1 MIDQLSVDTGKLNI
15 SISQNDKKDL
25 VLRHCQSSTSSLD
38 SWVYE
43 KKTKNLKFKEK
54 CVTRVSQTEEM
65 TISLEDQIKINTVQ
79 PLICA
84 PPIFERNFW
93 S

>member
-1 MIDQLSVDTGKLNI
+1 MIDQLSIDTGNLNI

-25 VLRHCQSSTSSLD
+25 VLRHCQNSTRFLD

-54 CVTRVSQTEEM
+54 CITRVSQTEGM
-65 TISLEDQIKINTVQ
+65 TISLEGQVKINSAT
-79 PLICA
+79 
-84 PPIFERNFW
+84 
-93 S
+93 SD

>member
-1 MIDQLSVDTGKLNI
+1 MIDQLSINTGNLNI

-25 VLRHCQSSTSSLD
+25 VLRHCQSSKRSLD

-54 CVTRVSQTEEM
+54 CVTRVSQTEGM
-65 TISLEDQIKINTVQ
+65 TISLEGQVKINSAT
-79 PLICA
+79 
-84 PPIFERNFW
+84 
-93 S
+93 SD

>member
-1 MIDQLSVDTGKLNI
+1 MIDQLSINTGNLNI

-25 VLRHCQSSTSSLD
+25 VLRHCQSSTRSSD

-54 CVTRVSQTEEM
+54 CVTRVSQTEGT
-65 TISLEDQIKINTVQ
+65 TISLEGQVKINSAT
-79 PLICA
+79 
-84 PPIFERNFW
+84 
-93 S
+93 SD

>member
-1 MIDQLSVDTGKLNI
+1 MIDQISIDTGNLNV
-15 SISQNDKKDL
+15 SISESDNRDL
-25 VLRHCQSSTSSLD
+25 VLRHCQSSKSSLD

-54 CVTRVSQTEEM
+54 CITRISQTEGM
-65 TISLEDQIKINTVQ
+65 AISLEGQVKINTVH
-79 PLICA
+79 PPICA
-84 PPIFERNFW
+84 PPICGRNFW

>member
-1 MIDQLSVDTGKLNI
+1 MIDQLSIDTGNLNI

-25 VLRHCQSSTSSLD
+25 VLRHCQSSTRFLD

-54 CVTRVSQTEEM
+54 CITRVSQTEGM
-65 TISLEDQIKINTVQ
+65 TISLEGQVKINSAT
-79 PLICA
+79 
-84 PPIFERNFW
+84 
-93 S
+93 SD